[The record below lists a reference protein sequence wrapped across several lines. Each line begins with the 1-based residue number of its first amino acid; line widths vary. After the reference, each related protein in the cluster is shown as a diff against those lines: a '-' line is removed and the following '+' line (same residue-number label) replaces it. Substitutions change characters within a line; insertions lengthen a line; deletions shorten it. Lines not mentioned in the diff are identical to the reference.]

1 MRVLVSAAVVVIV
14 ALVGAFVLLMWT
26 RATTE
31 PVSLSHAGVC
41 VDLPS
46 NYSME
51 ASEGTIIAYDND
63 GARMQI
69 VVGADAILSD
79 AELVA
84 ANNAGGAVVPS
95 ANGREEFVA
104 ARSGLPLRIELFGVD
119 DGARDR
125 LLAGVR
131 FCGNDRQ

>member
-1 MRVLVSAAVVVIV
+1 
-14 ALVGAFVLLMWT
+14 
-26 RATTE
+26 
-31 PVSLSHAGVC
+31 
-41 VDLPS
+41 
-46 NYSME
+46 ME
-51 ASEGTIIAYDND
+51 ASEGTIIVYDND

-104 ARSGLPLRIELFGVD
+104 ARSGLPLCIELFGVD